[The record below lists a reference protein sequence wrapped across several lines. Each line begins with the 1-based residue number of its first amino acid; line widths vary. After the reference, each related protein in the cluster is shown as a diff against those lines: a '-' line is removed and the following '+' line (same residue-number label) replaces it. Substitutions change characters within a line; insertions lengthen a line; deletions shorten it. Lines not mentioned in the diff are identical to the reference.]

1 MILATIIF
9 LIVLGGFLLV
19 LEFLFLPGLVA
30 GIIGFLLQVAGVWAS
45 FHYFGS
51 SNGLIVLVVTAVL
64 DGLMF
69 WLLFKSG
76 VWKRLSLQ
84 TELHGRMNTLDET
97 PVAVGDK
104 GITSSRLAPAG
115 KASINGHFVEVHSFS
130 GQFID
135 VQVKVVVV
143 KVEHGKI
150 SVRPE
155 SDDSHA

>member
-104 GITSSRLAPAG
+104 GITSSRDR
-115 KASINGHFVEVHSFS
+115 KS
-130 GQFID
+130 
-135 VQVKVVVV
+135 VV
-143 KVEHGKI
+143 
-150 SVRPE
+150 
-155 SDDSHA
+155 